1 MSSHQFRMADSGVA
15 REVIATLIDY
25 SIWARDRLLGVIQTL
40 DDSDL
45 RKPPEG
51 GVYGSIH
58 DTLAHMAVSQWMW
71 VQRCQGQSP
80 MRMPTG
86 EDFANLSALI
96 DWWNDAHAQSV
107 EFLDTIDEAGLS
119 LRRTYMGPDGKQR
132 TRKIWHMLL
141 QLTNHQT
148 EHRAQLGTML
158 GMMGKEVPQTDLVV
172 YLSEKRA

>member
-1 MSSHQFRMADSGVA
+1 VA
-15 REVIATLIDY
+15 REAISTLFDY
-25 SIWARDRLLGVIQTL
+25 SIWARDRLLGVILTL
-40 DDSDL
+40 DESDL
-45 RKPPEG
+45 RKSPES

-58 DTLAHMAVSQWMW
+58 NTLAHMAVSEWMW
-71 VQRCQGQSP
+71 VQRCQGLSP

-86 EDFANLSALI
+86 EDFANLTTLI
-96 DWWNDAHAQSV
+96 DWWNDAHAQAM
-107 EFLDTIDEAGLS
+107 EFLSTIDEDGLS
-119 LRRTYMGPDGKQR
+119 IQRTYLGPDGRKR

-172 YLSEKRA
+172 YLSEKQA